1 MEIRPIYL
9 LIQRVNWAQS
19 RPVFFSILKP
29 MLSFDIPKIPLL
41 HCHDYDTLFITSLSP
56 PPSPSK
62 ISVFCVS
69 SPAKTIFLD
78 FSFCAMKIL
87 VIFSLFNYKNIIW
100 IMFSQTT
107 RCLPV
112 LPGEFD
118 LFRGNHFS
126 AGEIL
131 EIIILERSS
140 PRSQKNMEAASSI
153 R

>member
-1 MEIRPIYL
+1 MDIRHIYL

-29 MLSFDIPKIPLL
+29 MLSFDIPKIPVL
-41 HCHDYDTLFITSLSP
+41 HRHDYDTLHILSLSP

-62 ISVFCVS
+62 INVFCVS

-78 FSFCAMKIL
+78 FSFCAMKIM
-87 VIFSLFNYKNIIW
+87 VVFSFFNYKNIIL
-100 IMFSQTT
+100 IMLSQTT
-107 RCLPV
+107 HCLHV

-118 LFRGNHFS
+118 LFRGNHFG

-140 PRSQKNMEAASSI
+140 QRSQKNMEAASSN